1 MADTENREDQKISEC
16 LREAFGYSD
25 DQLLKQLDQA
35 NETFK
40 DVNFTGAEDRL
51 MKRFLAR
58 KAELEKETVSQTP
71 TLVPQNESANIQIA
85 EELPKKTVTVI
96 SEAEEKKKN
105 EKKVIRFGKKKV
117 LATAALVAVIAGM
130 LGGTAIRKKSY
141 FFRRLKNSEPAIYM
155 DNDKNKEENSH
166 LEEAYNKIKSDMNI
180 PLLRLNYR
188 PTNMSFEGYTVY
200 NNNEVE
206 LTFLY
211 EENIIR
217 LLQIQNKKST
227 SANMISDRQQKNT
240 IYNKWLKKNIEYSS
254 NTVEDGSTEYEAVL
268 LENGGAYYLFGNMP
282 KLEFEKILKNI
293 IFY

>member
-58 KAELEKETVSQTP
+58 KAELEKETASQTP

-130 LGGTAIRKKSY
+130 LGGTAIGKKSY
-141 FFRRLKNSEPAIYM
+141 FFRRLKNSESAIYM

>member
-58 KAELEKETVSQTP
+58 KAELEKETASQTP

-96 SEAEEKKKN
+96 SDAEEKKKN

-130 LGGTAIRKKSY
+130 LWGTAIGKKSY
-141 FFRRLKNSEPAIYM
+141 FFRQTGKPTKIFL
-155 DNDKNKEENSH
+155 DNDKNNFNESQLEKVYDAAKKQLDIPFLELGYCPEEMLYDSFEIYKDGLDIHFLYRDNAIYLIQRKKENSSS
-166 LEEAYNKIKSDMNI
+166 AGTGSDRAI
-180 PLLRLNYR
+180 SR
-188 PTNMSFEGYTVY
+188 
-200 NNNEVE
+200 E
-206 LTFLY
+206 LT
-211 EENIIR
+211 NKWM
-217 LLQIQNKKST
+217 NKK
-227 SANMISDRQQKNT
+227 
-240 IYNKWLKKNIEYSS
+240 IEYSV
-254 NTVEDGSTEYEAVL
+254 NN
-268 LENGGAYYLFGNMP
+268 LENGEQECEAM
-282 KLEFEKILKNI
+282 I
-293 IFY
+293 IFDNNYYYIHGCIPETEFKEILEYLYFY

>member
-58 KAELEKETVSQTP
+58 KAELEKETASQTP

-130 LGGTAIRKKSY
+130 LGGTAIGKKSY

-180 PLLRLNYR
+180 PFLRLNYR

-200 NNNEVE
+200 NNDEVE

>member
-58 KAELEKETVSQTP
+58 KAELEKETASQTP

-130 LGGTAIRKKSY
+130 LGGTAIGKKSY

-200 NNNEVE
+200 NNDEVE